1 MRAGLGGAARG
12 ANPKGAGRGRR
23 GSPSEEACRVG
34 LRGREARRREAGDP
48 RGARPGEGGAPACGE
63 GARAGA
69 GARGAAGVRIS
80 GRPFH
85 RGSRRVLLE
94 LGVFSF
100 RLVCVVVH

>member
-1 MRAGLGGAARG
+1 MRG

-48 RGARPGEGGAPACGE
+48 RGAGSAGGGGAPACGE

-69 GARGAAGVRIS
+69 GARGAAGVRTS
-80 GRPFH
+80 GRPF
-85 RGSRRVLLE
+85 RGGSRRVLLE
-94 LGVFSF
+94 LGVFGF
-100 RLVCVVVH
+100 RLVCVVVN